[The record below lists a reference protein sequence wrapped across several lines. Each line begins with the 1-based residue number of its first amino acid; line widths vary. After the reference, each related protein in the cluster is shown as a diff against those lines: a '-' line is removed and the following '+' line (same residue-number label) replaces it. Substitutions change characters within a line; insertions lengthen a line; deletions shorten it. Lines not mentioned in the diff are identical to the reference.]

1 MDNDFIDDERVEIE
15 KELDVLTAK
24 KNIEEEKIQNM
35 RVNDSTDVNI
45 FDASTDETE
54 SDDLKTYIEK
64 LKEQL
69 LLKNKEIEDMDLK
82 YQAITIDHDH
92 KKEEIVVLIKEM
104 EENKQVFLAKE
115 SELAQQEKNL
125 SNKQSEL
132 VQLQQRLQ
140 SKQGEL
146 LEKEKVLNERDLISS
161 EKEAVFERE
170 ITNQRVVF
178 ATELSER
185 KKAFEREISEEKE
198 KHLRE
203 LNDIFGELRAKFEES
218 IDQERTIRFKQMD
231 ESIKKERTERLA
243 SLDSEIKEQINNI
256 NHKSEL
262 LLKERT
268 QIEEERD
275 NLRSEQNSLELQKRR
290 NERKIQQ
297 LKEQEDDLD
306 NVINERIQEK
316 ITSYERKIITI
327 SQECNSLREQLNN
340 ANVEQ
345 EKLQTFKAAY
355 GSDPNIFLKRIQ
367 DLQTS
372 NTQLLEE
379 LASRPA
385 RDLSDKFE
393 ELKRQNEQLRNEA
406 SNIGEQNKTLKK
418 SLDGVNK
425 LEIEKQILTSE
436 RDNLKSQVDE
446 LSNQCES
453 LRVRIGRLTSVEG
466 RLSDRD
472 ERIKEIRSSY
482 IKDMFNPSMQN
493 EMNEVKWLEGIR
505 KNCKDYGI
513 AFPKRI
519 LYAFHTALKIS
530 DWSTVTVLA
539 GVSGTGKSELPK
551 LYSAFGGLNFIN
563 VSVQP
568 NWDSQESMLGFFNS
582 IDNRF
587 DAQPLLR
594 FLVEC
599 TEDEIYSDFMS
610 IVLLDEM
617 NLAHV
622 EHYFAE
628 FLSKLEN
635 RRGTG
640 KDTVPTIEVKLGAG
654 VEPYHL
660 KLSRTILWTGTMNQ
674 DETTKSL
681 SDKVLDRG
689 IVINFPRPKQ
699 LSSRKNMAPIDT
711 MIKEINRPM
720 LRKGTWAKWI
730 RREIDFVGEQLDE
743 LHKYKRIVEDV
754 NDALESVGRAL
765 GHRVWQSIE
774 YYIANYPSVIAAKN
788 EANGELTGELKEAM
802 KTAFED
808 QIVQKIMPKLRGI
821 ETRGKGG
828 EKLRIIEE
836 LLEHEGFEKLK
847 DDFEIACEQ
856 GYGQFIWSSAK
867 YIEVDE
873 WDEVGVTSAEEVR
886 DYDIEDENKN

>member
-15 KELDVLTAK
+15 KE
-24 KNIEEEKIQNM
+24 KIQDM
-35 RVNDSTDVNI
+35 RVNDSTDVNT
-45 FDASTDETE
+45 FDTSTDETE
-54 SDDLKTYIEK
+54 SDELKGYIEK
-64 LKEQL
+64 LEEQL
-69 LLKNKEIEDMDLK
+69 LLKNKEIDDMNLK

-92 KKEEIVVLIKEM
+92 KKEEIVVFIKEI

-132 VQLQQRLQ
+132 VQLQQRLR
-140 SKQGEL
+140 SKQDEL

-170 ITNQRVVF
+170 IINQRVVF

-243 SLDSEIKEQINNI
+243 SLDSEINEQINNI

-297 LKEQEDDLD
+297 LKEQEDDLE

-316 ITSYERKIITI
+316 ITSYERKIVTI

-393 ELKRQNEQLRNEA
+393 ELKRQNDQLRNEA

-482 IKDMFNPSMQN
+482 IKDMFNPSETN
-493 EMNEVKWLEGIR
+493 ETNEVKWLDGIW

-539 GVSGTGKSELPK
+539 GVSGTGKSELPR

-599 TEDEIYSDFMS
+599 TENEIYSNYMS

-628 FLSKLEN
+628 FLSKLES
-635 RRGTG
+635 RRGTS
-640 KDTVPTIEVKLGAG
+640 KKMVPTIEVKLGAG
-654 VEPYHL
+654 VDPYQL
-660 KLSRTILWTGTMNQ
+660 KLSRTVLWTGTMNQ

-699 LSSRKNMAPIDT
+699 LSSRKNMGSINK
-711 MIKEINRPM
+711 MIKKINRPM
-720 LRKGTWAKWI
+720 LNKDTWEGWI
-730 RREIDFVGEQLDE
+730 AREIEFAGEQLDE
-743 LHKYKRIVEDV
+743 LHKYKKIVEDV

-788 EANGELTGELKEAM
+788 EANGELTGGLKEAM
-802 KTAFED
+802 KIAFED

-828 EKLRIIEE
+828 EKLRVIEE

-873 WDEVGVTSAEEVR
+873 WDEVGTASAEEVTEF
-886 DYDIEDENKN
+886 DIEDENEN